1 VTEGLFFFEGSLVMV
16 SIATGDATR
25 GTLLGADRRDQLAR
39 HVKWA
44 RIAFSVFWG
53 CAAGQ

>member
-1 VTEGLFFFEGSLVMV
+1 MTERLFFFEGSLVMV

-39 HVKWA
+39 
-44 RIAFSVFWG
+44 RING
-53 CAAGQ
+53 DR